1 MKERL
6 PDGFILELAR
16 DKRAMQRFTA
26 LSQKERDC
34 VVARALAAR
43 SRADM
48 RLVVLSLSD
57 REEAWELY

>member
-6 PDGFILELAR
+6 PDDFVLELAR
-16 DKRAMQRFTA
+16 DKCAMQRFSA
-26 LSQKERDC
+26 LSPKERDR

-43 SRADM
+43 SRAEM

-57 REEAWELY
+57 RAPAWELY

>member
-6 PDGFILELAR
+6 PDGFVLELAR
-16 DKRAMQRFTA
+16 DTCAMQRFSA
-26 LSQKERDC
+26 LSPKERDR

-43 SRADM
+43 SRAEM

-57 REEAWELY
+57 RAPAWELY